1 MARAAPA
8 HVRWNHRGFK
18 RRRDGVSPYAC
29 RSCGGGLSSG
39 FLLALTRIKSSRL
52 KPLPREHRAGTRNFR
67 RSCRFAAG
75 EALVLARILALD
87 VGGPPAAAGSVDE
100 TPRALAKDVGDVPRG
115 QDAHSDNP
123 AASAHPRQNTGGE

>member
-52 KPLPREHRAGTRNFR
+52 KPLPREKRAGTRNFR

-75 EALVLARILALD
+75 VALGLALILALD
-87 VGGPPAAAGSVDE
+87 VRGPSAEAESVDE
-100 TPRALAKDVGDVPRG
+100 TRRALHMDVRG
-115 QDAHSDNP
+115 FRRERKQGEWGK
-123 AASAHPRQNTGGE
+123 RGWGGVELGGWR

>member
-52 KPLPREHRAGTRNFR
+52 KPLPREQRAGTRNFR

-75 EALVLARILALD
+75 VALVLALILALD
-87 VGGPPAAAGSVDE
+87 VRGPSAAAESVDV
-100 TPRALAKDVGDVPRG
+100 TRRAPHMDVR
-115 QDAHSDNP
+115 
-123 AASAHPRQNTGGE
+123 R

>member
-29 RSCGGGLSSG
+29 RSCGSGLSSG

-52 KPLPREHRAGTRNFR
+52 KPLPREQRAGTRNFR

-75 EALVLARILALD
+75 VALVLALILALY
-87 VGGPPAAAGSVDE
+87 VRGPSAAAASVDE
-100 TPRALAKDVGDVPRG
+100 KIGRASGRG
-115 QDAHSDNP
+115 
-123 AASAHPRQNTGGE
+123 RGG